1 VFIAGTPGEGARAL
15 SRSAMWCG
23 QCHLAAGVTAGVDDS
38 PPPAGDGV
46 LPHMLRHRWMVDR
59 LWEGLI
65 GPSDEAWARG
75 AAALVAEAALL
86 PSATPHGEHR
96 GYAVDVMSRYVHEAG
111 EAAAEAKDP
120 SARAKV
126 LGDLLATCADC
137 HDESRRQPCPAAAR
151 AGVRFVTRAATAP
164 SGVAAQPRRA
174 AWSPRLLKLHEP
186 TGPPPRS
193 PSGSPAPRPSGNG
206 RAPRSAVRGRGALA
220 AAPHDGAVQRLLAT
234 HQRDE
239 HSQPVVRH
247 GHLLVR
253 VGVHESCLWSGEW

>member
-1 VFIAGTPGEGARAL
+1 MTRPLLLLLLVACAKQPDAPQGPPPAQPAATAPAAATAPGDGHTSAPTLFAHMVEHYASITTARDSLIGGRLDVAQKELGWIATHTTDPRLAAGQQVMVEAMQREATAVFIAGTPGEGARAL

-65 GPSDEAWARG
+65 GPSDEAWTRG

-137 HDESRRQPCPAAAR
+137 HDESRRQP
-151 AGVRFVTRAATAP
+151 
-164 SGVAAQPRRA
+164 
-174 AWSPRLLKLHEP
+174 
-186 TGPPPRS
+186 
-193 PSGSPAPRPSGNG
+193 
-206 RAPRSAVRGRGALA
+206 
-220 AAPHDGAVQRLLAT
+220 
-234 HQRDE
+234 
-239 HSQPVVRH
+239 
-247 GHLLVR
+247 
-253 VGVHESCLWSGEW
+253 